1 MTKII
6 GVTGGIGSGKSKV
19 MNYLN
24 DLGYTIYLSDE
35 AGKRIMQN
43 PVIINKVQDIFD
55 ENVIEN
61 GLLNRKR
68 IGEIVFNNPDKLKQL
83 NQIIH
88 PAVAEDFKTFIANN
102 KDKDFI
108 FYESAILIESNRM
121 DDFDAVVLITAPE
134 EVRIQRVMNRDGI
147 SREKVIERMQN
158 QMSDEE
164 KRKFINFEI
173 PNENFEK
180 TKVYVSNL
188 LHFLKK

>member
-1 MTKII
+1 MYMTKII

-24 DLGYTIYLSDE
+24 DLGCTIYLSDE

-61 GLLNRKR
+61 VVLNRQG
-68 IGEIVFNNPDKLKQL
+68 IWEIVLNNAVKLKQL

-102 KDKDFI
+102 KDNDDI
-108 FYESAILIESNRM
+108 IYTSAIILESNRM

-134 EVRIQRVMNRDGI
+134 EVRIKKVMNRDGI
-147 SREKVIERMQN
+147 SREKVLERMQN

-180 TKVYVSNL
+180 T
-188 LHFLKK
+188 

>member
-61 GLLNRKR
+61 GLLNRKQ
-68 IGEIVFNNPDKLKQL
+68 IGEIVFNNPEKLKQL

-102 KDKDFI
+102 IDKDFI

-164 KRKFINFEI
+164 KRKFANFEI

-180 TKVYVSNL
+180 TKAYVSNL

>member
-24 DLGYTIYLSDE
+24 DLGCTIYLSDE

-61 GLLNRKR
+61 GQLNRKK
-68 IGEIVFNNPDKLKQL
+68 IGEIVFNNPEKLKQL

-102 KDKDFI
+102 IDKDFI

-164 KRKFINFEI
+164 KRKFVNFEI

-180 TKVYVSNL
+180 TKAYVSNL